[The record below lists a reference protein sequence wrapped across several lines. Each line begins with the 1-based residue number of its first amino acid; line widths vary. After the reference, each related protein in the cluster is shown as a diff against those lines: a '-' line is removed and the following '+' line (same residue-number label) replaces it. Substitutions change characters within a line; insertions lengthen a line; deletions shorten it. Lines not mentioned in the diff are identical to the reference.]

1 MKFAPNPEDSNT
13 LSPTGCS
20 AAEWWPRHAA
30 MLSRKMKLSGVKSF
44 CIECKGDT
52 EYTFEVVPISKQA
65 HSESLLTFN

>member
-1 MKFAPNPEDSNT
+1 MLNSEDSNI

-44 CIECKGDT
+44 CIEHKGGT

-65 HSESLLTFN
+65 YSESLLACN